1 MNFEQYQTS
10 MDAELRTGFV
20 QMMARSGNTP
30 GQQHG
35 PSSLVARRQQV
46 AAFAAAARKHLPPN
60 DRVTSEDRRVPGP
73 VGAPDVSV
81 RLYTP
86 SPKKETMSA
95 ILWLHGGS
103 FTLGNLDQD
112 EATCQRLAEE
122 VGGVVVSVEYR
133 LAPERPFPA
142 ALEDGYAAL
151 RWMVTSAAELGID
164 SGRIAV
170 AGVSSGG
177 CLAAAVALLAR
188 DRQEVRLAFCLLIY
202 PALDDRLRTP
212 SSHEIAE
219 PSMVGNREELVQGW
233 KAYLGSEQQG
243 DTPAYAAPARAVHV
257 AGLPPSYIMTGELD
271 AVRDESIAYA
281 MRLMQAAIPT
291 ELHVYPGA
299 FHGFEKMVPTAAIS
313 KRATAEYIAALRQA
327 LDG

>member
-20 QMMARSGNTP
+20 QMMARSGNTL
-30 GQQHG
+30 GQQPG

-112 EATCQRLAEE
+112 EATCQR
-122 VGGVVVSVEYR
+122 R
-133 LAPERPFPA
+133 
-142 ALEDGYAAL
+142 
-151 RWMVTSAAELGID
+151 SA
-164 SGRIAV
+164 
-170 AGVSSGG
+170 
-177 CLAAAVALLAR
+177 
-188 DRQEVRLAFCLLIY
+188 
-202 PALDDRLRTP
+202 
-212 SSHEIAE
+212 
-219 PSMVGNREELVQGW
+219 
-233 KAYLGSEQQG
+233 
-243 DTPAYAAPARAVHV
+243 
-257 AGLPPSYIMTGELD
+257 
-271 AVRDESIAYA
+271 
-281 MRLMQAAIPT
+281 
-291 ELHVYPGA
+291 
-299 FHGFEKMVPTAAIS
+299 
-313 KRATAEYIAALRQA
+313 
-327 LDG
+327 

>member
-10 MDAELRTGFV
+10 MDAELRTGFA
-20 QMMARSGNTP
+20 QMMARSGSML
-30 GQQHG
+30 GQQPG
-35 PSSLVARRQQV
+35 PSDLVARRQQV
-46 AAFAAAARKHLPPN
+46 AAFAAAARRHLPPN
-60 DRVTSEDRRVPGP
+60 DRVTSGDRRIPGP

-86 SPKKETMSA
+86 SLKKEAMPA

-112 EATCQRLAEE
+112 EATCQRLVEE
-122 VGGVVVSVEYR
+122 IGGVVVSVDYR
-133 LAPERPFPA
+133 LAPEHPFPA

-151 RWMVTSAAELGID
+151 RWMATSAAELLID
-164 SGRIAV
+164 SARIAV

-177 CLAAAVALLAR
+177 GLAAAVALMAR
-188 DRQEVRLAFCLLIY
+188 DRKEVKLAFCLLIY

-212 SSHEIAE
+212 SSQEIAE
-219 PSMVGNREELVQGW
+219 PSMIGNREEQVQGW

-243 DTPAYAAPARAVHV
+243 DISPYAAPARAVDV
-257 AGLPPSYIMTGELD
+257 TGLPPSYIMTGELD
-271 AVRDESIAYA
+271 AVRDESIEYA
-281 MRLMQAAIPT
+281 MRLMQAATPT
-291 ELHVYPGA
+291 EVHVYPGA

-313 KRATAEYIAALRQA
+313 KRATAEYMAALRQA